1 MKTGEKTMSATRFHV
16 EIKPVLPE
24 RLSRLEDL
32 ANDLYFTWE
41 RSVRRLFGHLDQ
53 ECWDQCGH
61 NPKLFLRRVPQHK
74 LEAAASDPILLAEY
88 RQVLS
93 AYDTY
98 MEDSSRTE
106 SDRYLDRNQDLVAYF
121 SAEFGFHQS
130 IPIYAGGL
138 GILAA
143 NYCIAMSNLWVPFV
157 GVGMLYRQG
166 YFTQRIL
173 CQGEQQ
179 ADYPY
184 TEPDDLP
191 VAPAL
196 GPNGEEVRI
205 EVALPDRAVRLR
217 VWEARVGHIRLFL
230 LDSDLPENRPED
242 QAITHQLYGGHTHTR
257 IHQEIVLGIGGV
269 RTLRALGLDPTIW
282 HINEGH
288 AAFLILERCRE
299 HVGRGIDFRT
309 SIELV
314 AANTVFTTHTPVP
327 AGHDVFDAQL
337 MRMHFGGFLAEIG
350 ASDADLLAMGASPRQ
365 PNGFNMTALALRYS
379 RFHNGVSRIHGRVAS
394 QMESY
399 IWPQVPPDENS
410 IGYVTNGVDID
421 TFLGRSW
428 VALFEMYVGG
438 GWRAK
443 LTDGAFWKSFIDL
456 IPNHVYLSV
465 RQILK
470 SEMLEGVRR
479 RAIVQYRRS
488 NCTDSVL
495 EQITRQLRPQ
505 RLDTLV
511 IGFARRFATYKRATL
526 LFQDLDRLARI
537 LNDPERPVLFIFAGK
552 AHPNDVPGQTLIK
565 QIFEISMRPEFLGK
579 IILLEDYNLSLAR
592 DLLPG
597 VDVWLNVP
605 EYPKEACGTSGMK
618 AAVNG
623 AINLSVLDGWWGEAY
638 DGENGWAIVP
648 RPDVD
653 AEARDRQEADE
664 LLNLLEHQVIPLY
677 YKRNADGEPEDWVL
691 KSKAS
696 MRSVFPRFNSIRMA
710 VDYLRGYYGPARD
723 HGRALWENGASGA
736 SELAQWKAKVDA
748 AWNGVRLRLANDPP
762 AAVTAGEAIRV
773 EVGVDLNGLAPE
785 DVVVECVLGAINEL
799 DDFTPTQR
807 IALKPAKR
815 RGDEVSH
822 TYRIDLASAHVD
834 LPMQGLRHY
843 KIRAYPHHPLLAHP
857 FECGCMLWL

>member
-1 MKTGEKTMSATRFHV
+1 MPATRFHV
-16 EIKPVLPE
+16 EIRPILPE
-24 RLSRLEDL
+24 RLSRLEEL

-41 RSVRRLFGHLDQ
+41 RGVRQLFAHLDQ

-61 NPKLFLRRVPQHK
+61 NPRVFLRRVPQRK
-74 LEAAASDPILLAEY
+74 LEAAANDPILLAEY
-88 RQVLS
+88 RRVLS

-98 MEDSSRTE
+98 MEDSSQTE
-106 SDRYLDRNQDLVAYF
+106 SDRYLDREQDLVAYF

-143 NYCIAMSNLWVPFV
+143 DYCKAMSNLWVPFV

-166 YFTQRIL
+166 YFTQRIV
-173 CQGEQQ
+173 CHGEQV

-184 TEPDDLP
+184 TEADDLP

-196 GPNGEEVRI
+196 DASGGEIRVQVGLRGGTVQLRI
-205 EVALPDRAVRLR
+205 
-217 VWEARVGHIRLFL
+217 WEAKAGHIRLIL
-230 LDSDLPENRPED
+230 LDSDLPENKPED
-242 QAITHQLYGGHTHTR
+242 RSITHQLYGGDIHTR

-269 RTLRALGLDPTIW
+269 RALRALGFNPTVW

-288 AAFLILERCRE
+288 AAFQILERCRE
-299 HVGRGIDFRT
+299 HVEGGLDFRAAV
-309 SIELV
+309 ELV

-327 AGHDVFDAQL
+327 AGHDVFDAEL
-337 MRMHFGGFLAEIG
+337 MRTHFGDFLAQVGIEE
-350 ASDADLLAMGASPRQ
+350 SELLALGSSPRQ
-365 PNGFNMTALALRYS
+365 PHAFNMTALALRCT

-399 IWPQVPPDENS
+399 IWPEVPPQENS

-428 VALFEMYVGG
+428 VALFDMYMGG

-443 LTDGAFWKSFIDL
+443 LTDTDFWRGFIDS

-470 SEMLEGVRR
+470 LEMLESARR
-479 RAIVQYRRS
+479 RASVQYKRS
-488 NCTDSVL
+488 NCTDAMI
-495 EQITRQLRPQ
+495 EQVTRQLRRQ
-505 RLDTLV
+505 NLDTLV

-526 LFQDLDRLARI
+526 MFQDQERLARI
-537 LNDPERPVLFIFAGK
+537 LNDPKRPVLFIFAGK
-552 AHPNDVPGQTLIK
+552 AHPNDVPGQDLIRK
-565 QIFEISMRPEFLGK
+565 VFEMSMRPEFLGK

-592 DLLPG
+592 DLMPG

-618 AAVNG
+618 AAANG

-638 DGENGWAIVP
+638 DGENGWAISP
-648 RPDVD
+648 RPESDPQT
-653 AEARDRQEADE
+653 RDREEADE
-664 LLNLLEHQVIPLY
+664 LLNLLEHHVIPLY
-677 YKRNADGEPEDWVL
+677 YRRNAEGEAEEWVL

-696 MRSVFPRFNSIRMA
+696 MKSVLPNYNSIRMA

-723 HGRALWENGASGA
+723 HGRSLWKDGASGA
-736 SELAQWKAKVDA
+736 HELAQWKQRVAA
-748 AWNGVRLRLANDPP
+748 AWDGVRIRLANEPP
-762 AAVTAGEAIRV
+762 AAVTAGKPIRV
-773 EVGVDLNGLAPE
+773 EVALNLNGLAPE
-785 DVVVECVLGAINEL
+785 DVVVECVTGRINEVGE
-799 DDFTPTQR
+799 FAPWHR
-807 IALKPAKR
+807 VPFKALKQAAA
-815 RGDEVSH
+815 GSEH
-822 TYRIDLASAHVD
+822 TYGVDLASAMSH
-834 LPMQGLRHY
+834 LPMEGLCHY
-843 KIRAYPHHPLLAHP
+843 EVRAYPHHRLQAHP
-857 FECGCMLWL
+857 FECGCMRWL

>member
-1 MKTGEKTMSATRFHV
+1 MPATRFHV
-16 EIKPVLPE
+16 EIRPLLPE
-24 RLSRLEDL
+24 RLSRLEEL

-41 RSVRRLFGHLDQ
+41 RGVRQLFAHLDQ

-61 NPKLFLRRVPQHK
+61 NPRVFLRRVPQRK
-74 LEAAASDPILLAEY
+74 LGAAVNDPILLAEY
-88 RQVLS
+88 RRVLS

-106 SDRYLDRNQDLVAYF
+106 SDRYLDREQDLVAYF

-143 NYCIAMSNLWVPFV
+143 DYCKAMSNLWVPFV

-166 YFTQRIL
+166 YFTQRIR
-173 CQGEQQ
+173 CHGEQV

-184 TEPDDLP
+184 TEATDLP

-196 GPNGEEVRI
+196 DASGEEIRVQ
-205 EVALPDRAVRLR
+205 VALPGRTVQLR
-217 VWEARVGHIRLFL
+217 IWEAKAGHIRLFL
-230 LDSDLPENRPED
+230 LDTDLPENKRD
-242 QAITHQLYGGHTHTR
+242 DRSITHQLYGGDVHTR

-269 RTLRALGLDPTIW
+269 RALRALGLNPTIW

-288 AAFLILERCRE
+288 AAFQILERCRE
-299 HVGRGIDFRT
+299 QVDSGLEFRT
-309 SIELV
+309 ALELV

-327 AGHDVFDAQL
+327 AGHDVFDAEL
-337 MRMHFGGFLAEIG
+337 MRKHFAVFLAQVRIKE
-350 ASDADLLAMGASPRQ
+350 SELLALGASPRQ
-365 PNGFNMTALALRYS
+365 PDAFNMTALALRCT

-399 IWPQVPPDENS
+399 IWPEVPPQENS

-428 VALFEMYVGG
+428 VALFDMYVGG

-443 LTDGAFWKSFIDL
+443 LTDTAFWRGFIDS
-456 IPNHVYLSV
+456 IPTHVYLSV

-470 SEMLEGVRR
+470 LEMLESARR
-479 RAIVQYRRS
+479 RAEVQYKRS
-488 NCTDSVL
+488 NCTDSTI
-495 EQITRQLRPQ
+495 EQITQHLRGQ
-505 RLDTLV
+505 NLDTLV
-511 IGFARRFATYKRATL
+511 IGFARRFATYKRAAL
-526 LFQDLDRLARI
+526 LFQDQNRLARI

-552 AHPNDVPGQTLIK
+552 AHPNDVPGQNLIR
-565 QIFEISMRPEFLGK
+565 QVFEMSMHPDFLGK

-592 DLLPG
+592 DLMPG

-618 AAVNG
+618 AAANG

-638 DGENGWAIVP
+638 DGENGWAIAP
-648 RPDVD
+648 RPELDPQT
-653 AEARDRQEADE
+653 RDRQEAEE

-677 YKRNADGEPEDWVL
+677 YRRNAEGEAEAWVL

-696 MRSVFPRFNSIRMA
+696 MKSVLPNYNSIRMA

-723 HGRALWENGASGA
+723 HGRSLWKDGAAGA
-736 SELAQWKAKVDA
+736 HELAQWKQRIAA
-748 AWNGVRLRLANDPP
+748 AWGGVRIRLANEPP
-762 AAVTAGEAIRV
+762 EAVTAGKPIRV
-773 EVGVDLNGLAPE
+773 EVAVNLNGLAPE
-785 DVVVECVLGAINEL
+785 DVVVECVIGQVSELGEFVPWHRLPFKALEQ
-799 DDFTPTQR
+799 PTAGSEQ
-807 IALKPAKR
+807 
-815 RGDEVSH
+815 
-822 TYRIDLASAHVD
+822 TYDVDLASAMSE
-834 LPMQGLRHY
+834 LPMEGLRHY
-843 KIRAYPHHPLLAHP
+843 EVRVYPYHRLQAHR

>member
-1 MKTGEKTMSATRFHV
+1 MPATRFHV
-16 EIKPVLPE
+16 EIRPVLPE
-24 RLSRLEDL
+24 RLRRLEEL

-41 RSVRRLFGHLDQ
+41 RGVRQLFAHLDQ
-53 ECWDQCGH
+53 ECWDHCGH
-61 NPKLFLRRVPQHK
+61 NPKVFLRRVPQRK
-74 LEAAASDPILLAEY
+74 LEAAANDPILLAEY
-88 RQVLS
+88 RRVLS

-106 SDRYLDRNQDLVAYF
+106 SDRFLDRERDLVAYF

-143 NYCIAMSNLWVPFV
+143 DYCKAMSNLWVPFV

-173 CQGEQQ
+173 CHGEQV

-184 TEPDDLP
+184 TEATDLP
-191 VAPAL
+191 VTPAVDSS
-196 GPNGEEVRI
+196 GEEVR
-205 EVALPDRAVRLR
+205 VQVGLPGRSVQLR
-217 VWEARVGHIRLFL
+217 VWEAKAGHIRLFL
-230 LDSDLPENRPED
+230 LDSDVPENEPED
-242 QAITHQLYGGHTHTR
+242 RAITHQLYGGDINTR
-257 IHQEIVLGIGGV
+257 IHQEMVLGIGGV
-269 RTLRALGLDPTIW
+269 RTMRALGLNPTVW

-299 HVGRGIDFRT
+299 HAVGGLDFR
-309 SIELV
+309 SAAELV

-337 MRMHFGGFLAEIG
+337 MRTHFSDFLAQVG
-350 ASDADLLAMGASPRQ
+350 ADESDLLSLGASPRQ
-365 PNGFNMTALALRYS
+365 PHGFNMTSLALRCS

-399 IWPQVPPDENS
+399 IWPQVPPHENS
-410 IGYVTNGVDID
+410 IGHVTNGVDID

-428 VALFEMYVGG
+428 VALFDMYMGG

-443 LTDGAFWKSFIDL
+443 LTDAHFWKGFIDS

-470 SEMLEGVRR
+470 SEMLESARR
-479 RAIVQYRRS
+479 RAVVQYKRS
-488 NCTDSVL
+488 NCTDSVI
-495 EQITRQLRPQ
+495 EQIIRRLRPQ
-505 RLDTLV
+505 NLDTLV
-511 IGFARRFATYKRATL
+511 IGFARRFATYKRASL
-526 LFQDLDRLARI
+526 LFQNLDRLARI

-552 AHPNDVPGQTLIK
+552 AHPNDLPGQSLIR
-565 QIFEISMRPEFLGK
+565 QVFEMSMRPELLGK

-592 DLLPG
+592 DLMPG

-618 AAVNG
+618 AAANG

-638 DGENGWAIVP
+638 DGENGWAIAP
-648 RPDVD
+648 RPEAD
-653 AEARDRQEADE
+653 AQTRDRQEAEE
-664 LLNLLEHQVIPLY
+664 LLNLLERQVIPLY
-677 YKRNADGEPEDWVL
+677 YKRNAEGEPEEWVL
-691 KSKAS
+691 RSKAS
-696 MRSVFPRFNSIRMA
+696 MKSVLPNYNSIRMA

-723 HGRALWENGASGA
+723 HGRSLWEEDAAGAR
-736 SELAQWKAKVDA
+736 ELAQWKQRVAA
-748 AWNGVRLRLANDPP
+748 AWDGVRIRLANAPP
-762 AAVTAGEAIRV
+762 DAVTAGNPIRV
-773 EVGVDLNGLAPE
+773 EVAVDLNGLAPE
-785 DVVVECVLGAINEL
+785 DVVVECVIGRLSELG
-799 DDFTPTQR
+799 DFLPAHQ
-807 IALKPAKR
+807 IAFKATKR
-815 RGDEVSH
+815 ATETEQ
-822 TYRIDLASAHVD
+822 TYRIDLASAASE
-834 LPMQGLRHY
+834 LPMEGLQHY
-843 KIRAYPHHPLLAHP
+843 EVRVYPHHPLQAHP